1 MMSEIDTEGQLII
14 LFAFSLTTSIFNLK
28 LIFDFDVMRH
38 IS

>member
-14 LFAFSLTTSIFNLK
+14 LLAFSPSIFNLK

>member
-14 LFAFSLTTSIFNLK
+14 LFAFSPSMVNLK
-28 LIFDFDVMRH
+28 LIFNFDVMRH